1 MHYHIKI
8 QPRIFHFKQPAR
20 TSRGIYYERYSWF
33 IDISSPDYPSLK
45 HGVGECAP
53 LPDLSCDAFPE
64 NYEQRLKELC
74 KQVTPYLG
82 ITGIDYSI
90 FEPYPS
96 MLFGLETAL
105 LHFKRQSSALYDT
118 SFSHEKAG
126 IPINGLIWMDD
137 YDKMKKSIEE
147 KLKNGFSCIKLKIGA
162 IHFEDELNLI
172 QKIRQSFSKKYVEI
186 RIDANGAFTY
196 SDALSKIG
204 QLSIYDIHSIE
215 QPIPAKQWDQ
225 MKKLCSETPIP
236 IALDEDLI
244 GINTLQEKSE
254 LLNYIHPHYIVLKPS
269 LHGGMHGGEE
279 WIRLAKQKNI
289 GYWITSALES
299 NVGLNAIAQ
308 WTAHIH
314 KNPITFPQGLGTGQL
329 FTDNIP
335 SPLYIQKN
343 TLWYKKDMTNFRNR

>member
-1 MHYHIKI
+1 MQILDDIMNFLKTLSFVDV
-8 QPRIFHFKQPAR
+8 IFFFAVLALMLLIIVL
-20 TSRGIYYERYSWF
+20 IYFIRENQYEEEINNLTPGNNLPPKTNNNSDE
-33 IDISSPDYPSLK
+33 IASLK
-45 HGVGECAP
+45 EITEA
-53 LPDLSCDAFPE
+53 LE
-64 NYEQRLKELC
+64 NAEPSAINLNKYEEDQE
-74 KQVTPYLG
+74 
-82 ITGIDYSI
+82 
-90 FEPYPS
+90 
-96 MLFGLETAL
+96 
-105 LHFKRQSSALYDT
+105 
-118 SFSHEKAG
+118 EKA
-126 IPINGLIWMDD
+126 IIS
-137 YDKMKKSIEE
+137 Y
-147 KLKNGFSCIKLKIGA
+147 
-162 IHFEDELNLI
+162 DELL
-172 QKIRQSFSKKYVEI
+172 KKKNDFAI
-186 RIDANGAFTY
+186 NY
-196 SDALSKIG
+196 S
-204 QLSIYDIHSIE
+204 E
-215 QPIPAKQWDQ
+215 
-225 MKKLCSETPIP
+225 EE
-236 IALDEDLI
+236 ALDEDLI